1 MVANEDQKLK
11 AGFVEGLIS
20 VILPVWKPNINE
32 LKTCLDSLIAQTYPN
47 IEINIV
53 YKKSSEFDDAFY
65 LLINGCQDKRIKVI
79 NYENKGFA
87 SIINEGIRNSRGE
100 FIARIDAD
108 DWCSIDRF
116 EKQLKFKKKHKCN
129 IVGSWGH
136 VISKNGKKIGIS
148 KLQIS
153 HEEIRKKIMFRCPL
167 IDSSA
172 LMDRSMLEEIGLY
185 DISFVESLDD
195 EIWFRAMYK
204 GYKFG
209 NVPECLVTIRYDPQ
223 SRSHG
228 DDWRKARIYAIK
240 AKTKAVLHYGFFKP
254 LDLFYYLQVPLYY
267 FISPKNA
274 MKVRRLRDKITS
286 TLNRL

>member
-1 MVANEDQKLK
+1 MNTNQNIR
-11 AGFVEGLIS
+11 GLIS
-20 VILPVWKPNINE
+20 VVLPVWKPSLDE

-53 YKKSSEFDDAFY
+53 YKKSPEFDDAFY
-65 LLINGCQDKRIKVI
+65 LLVNEYQDKRIQVI
-79 NYENKGFA
+79 NYENSGMA
-87 SIINEGIRNSRGE
+87 SIMNEGIKNSRGE

-116 EKQLKFKKKHKCN
+116 EKQLKFKNKHKCN
-129 IVGSWGH
+129 IVGSWGQI
-136 VISKNGKKIGIS
+136 ISKNGEKIGIY
-148 KLQIS
+148 KLPIF

-185 DISFVESLDD
+185 DTSFVEALDD
-195 EIWFRAMYK
+195 EIWFRAMHH

-209 NVPECLVTIRYDPQ
+209 NVPECLVSTRYNPE
-223 SRSHG
+223 SRSRG
-228 DDWRKARIYAIK
+228 DEWRKVRIYAIK
-240 AKTKAVLHYGFFKP
+240 AKTKALLHYGFFKP
-254 LDLFYYLQVPLYY
+254 IDLFYYLQVPLYY

-286 TLNRL
+286 RKK